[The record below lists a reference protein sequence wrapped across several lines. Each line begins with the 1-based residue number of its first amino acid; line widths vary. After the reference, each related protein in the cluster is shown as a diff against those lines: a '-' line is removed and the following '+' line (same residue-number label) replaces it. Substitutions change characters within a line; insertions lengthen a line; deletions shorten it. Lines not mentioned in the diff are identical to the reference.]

1 MAKDPA
7 FLFYPGDW
15 LGGTMGMTFE
25 EKGAY
30 MELLILQFH
39 RGHMTKHM
47 IGQMVG
53 HLWVNIEDKF
63 LVDSDGKYYNA
74 RLDEE
79 KEKRKEFVK
88 SRRNNV
94 LGTNQYTKNKETKEG
109 HMTSHMEDE
118 NKNVNTI
125 QSIYETF
132 IKEVKL
138 NNWDTRIEALYMRLK
153 IKKGA
158 LTPLLAD
165 YQNHLITENRLH
177 KDTNEFFKNF
187 VNWLNTQDRLGKLD
201 NLK

>member
-63 LVDSDGKYYNA
+63 LVDTDGKYYNA

-158 LTPLLAD
+158 LTPLLGD